1 MIVFQA
7 DIFFD
12 GSPDG
17 IGGWAIASTF
27 IIG

>member
-12 GSPDG
+12 GSPEG
-17 IGGWAIASTF
+17 VGGWSIGSTF
-27 IIG
+27 MVG